1 MAFVRA
7 AKVGAVAPGS
17 IAEFEVSGKTVAVA
31 NVNGKLFAI
40 NSVCVHEG
48 GPLGEG
54 ALSGNVVIC
63 PWHAWEYDVT
73 TGKIVGSPDGAEG
86 VACYPVE
93 VRGEDIYVDIG

>member
-7 AKVGAVAPGS
+7 AKAGSVPPGT
-17 IAEFEVSGKTVAVA
+17 IAEFEVSGKTIAVA

-40 NSVCVHEG
+40 NGTCLHEG

-54 ALSGNVVIC
+54 ALNGSVVIC
-63 PWHAWEYDVT
+63 PWHAWEYDVI
-73 TGKIVGSPDGAEG
+73 TGKIVGNLSEG

-93 VRGEDIYVDIG
+93 VRGDDIFVDAG

>member
-7 AKVGAVAPGS
+7 AKTGAVPQGA
-17 IAEFEVSGKTVAVA
+17 IAEFEVSGKSVAVA
-31 NVNGKLFAI
+31 NVAGKFFAI

-54 ALSGNVVIC
+54 ALNGTVVIC

-73 TGKIVGSPDGAEG
+73 TGKIVGSPDGAERI
-86 VACYPVE
+86 ACYPVE
-93 VRGEDIYVDIG
+93 IRGDDIYVDVG